1 MRKVFRN
8 LKDKQWA
15 ETTTYKTNQRLTS
28 RIKKKKKPFKP
39 KGNNRTMGIRYGQ
52 AIHKRKNKI
61 NEEYIIRWSK
71 SLVIKEMPIKIIT

>member
-1 MRKVFRN
+1 
-8 LKDKQWA
+8 
-15 ETTTYKTNQRLTS
+15 
-28 RIKKKKKPFKP
+28 
-39 KGNNRTMGIRYGQ
+39 MGIRYGQ